1 LDWSAHQDSELEE
14 RTGSKSMRWE
24 AVEPGRKHDVRIY
37 LSGDAVGLHITAWH

>member
-1 LDWSAHQDSELEE
+1 
-14 RTGSKSMRWE
+14 MRWE